1 MLESSRRVP
10 IERTRALAPQDFLDR
25 YLTGTGSPVI
35 VTDALDSWRAK
46 TAWNF
51 EMFKSR
57 YGSEN
62 VVASVWSND
71 SFRKVIKFC
80 DYIDYLD
87 APPGK
92 SPGFWIDSVTKFPVE
107 GPTDL
112 ANKPLYLTSWR
123 GFITHR
129 ELLDDVQLSPS
140 FVEDWFPL
148 LPKGFRSA
156 LDNATRYYSA
166 GILIGP
172 PGSQAIL
179 HQDYLHSH
187 AYLAQIR
194 GRKRCLLF
202 SPEDSANL
210 YAGKVDPDQPDME
223 KFPLFRNAT
232 AFECILEPGELLFIP
247 CTWWHHVVAIEKS
260 ITVNYNFFNRVNFRA
275 YFTDLLRQLPA
286 FVDGLEGS
294 PAAKESLHIA
304 WISKGFEFPRH

>member
-1 MLESSRRVP
+1 
-10 IERTRALAPQDFLDR
+10 
-25 YLTGTGSPVI
+25 
-35 VTDALDSWRAK
+35 
-46 TAWNF
+46 
-51 EMFKSR
+51 MFKSR

-62 VVASVWSND
+62 IVASVWSND
-71 SFRKVIKFC
+71 NFRKIIKFR

-87 APPGK
+87 APSEK
-92 SPGFWIDSVTKFPVE
+92 SQGFWIDSVTKFPVE
-107 GPTDL
+107 EPPEL
-112 ANKPLYLTSWR
+112 AGKPLYLTSWR
-123 GFITHR
+123 GFIIHR
-129 ELLDDVQLSPS
+129 ELLDDVKLSPS

-148 LPKGFRSA
+148 LPQGFRDA

-202 SPEDSANL
+202 SPEDSTNL
-210 YAGKVDPDQPDME
+210 YEGKVDPDHPDMA

-232 AFECILEPGELLFIP
+232 AFECLLEPGELLFIP
-247 CTWWHHVVAIEKS
+247 FTWWHHVVAVEKS

-275 YFTDLLRQLPA
+275 YWTELLQQLPA
-286 FVDGLEGS
+286 FVDGLEKS
-294 PAAKESLHIA
+294 PTAKESLGIA
-304 WISKGFEFPRH
+304 WVSKGFEFLDSKIK